1 MNHLKIL
8 RKELGKTQEELGEI
22 FGLSG
27 ASITG
32 YETGKRFP
40 DMETVIKMAQYF
52 NVSVDYLL
60 DLTESR
66 VPPGT
71 VIEVT
76 PQQADLLEGMD
87 SVPEEIR
94 DNFEAIL
101 LWFKR
106 NKS

>member
-40 DMETVIKMAQYF
+40 DMETIIKMAQYF

-71 VIEVT
+71 VLGI
-76 PQQADLLEGMD
+76 
-87 SVPEEIR
+87 SEEER
-94 DNFEAIL
+94 EIL
-101 LWFKR
+101 NNLASMPDDYKVAL
-106 NKS
+106 KTILQYSKHS